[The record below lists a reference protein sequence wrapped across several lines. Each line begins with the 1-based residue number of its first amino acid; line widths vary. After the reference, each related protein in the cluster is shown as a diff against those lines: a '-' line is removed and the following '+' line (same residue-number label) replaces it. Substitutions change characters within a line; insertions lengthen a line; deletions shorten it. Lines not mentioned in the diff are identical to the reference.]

1 MRADLAQK
9 DRLEL
14 MRDSGCIGIVYGFET
29 GSDKILKLMN
39 KGVTAKQNYEAAE
52 LTHKLGMKVR
62 GQMVVGF
69 PGETNKTIFDTRLF
83 IENSPVDHWGIHTF
97 QPFPGSDV
105 WENPEKYKIEID
117 KNTDFSDWH
126 TIGKPGEK
134 VGSLKIQKWVEHLRN
149 VAGIRNIERVC
160 E

>member
-1 MRADLAQK
+1 
-9 DRLEL
+9 
-14 MRDSGCIGIVYGFET
+14 
-29 GSDKILKLMN
+29 
-39 KGVTAKQNYEAAE
+39 VTAKQNYEAAE

-69 PGETNKTIFDTRLF
+69 PGETNKTISETEHF
-83 IENSPVDHWGIHTF
+83 ITNTPVDHWGIHTF

-117 KNTDFSDWH
+117 KNTDFSNWH
-126 TIGKPGEK
+126 TIGKPREK
-134 VGSLKIQKWVEHLRN
+134 VGSLKVQKWVEHLRN
-149 VAGIRNIERVC
+149 VAGIRNIERVY